1 MVSNC
6 LSLCCVM
13 DIEPSIDR
21 AGTKPE
27 RRVGGPL
34 VGGDELRG
42 AAVSGTCL
50 RELGQAYSLAVA
62 L

>member
-1 MVSNC
+1 
-6 LSLCCVM
+6 M